1 MSNYQFEIPAAPL
14 KAALLC
20 TAHKDVRFYLQGV
33 AIDKG
38 HIVSTDGHR
47 MFYCEVT
54 NLDDNL
60 PSIIIPKESIEFL
73 FKNTRSLDLTKYNV
87 LVTHETKQCNL
98 QILGTPHSQTF
109 QLIDARY
116 PDWKRTIPKTEAT
129 VFNKKQICFNW
140 DYMADY
146 QKIAKIIGVK
156 KELNP
161 VTLTTVQEQPPMAF
175 VDFINISGENY
186 KARGVL
192 MGIKTD

>member
-47 MFYCEVT
+47 LFYCEVT
-54 NLDDNL
+54 NLGDNL
-60 PSIIIPKESIEFL
+60 PSIIIPKQAIEDL
-73 FKNTRSLDLTKYNV
+73 FKGTRFLDLSKRQV
-87 LVTHETKQCNL
+87 IVTHNTTQCTL
-98 QILGTPHSQTF
+98 YLTGTELTQTF
-109 QLIDARY
+109 QLIDAKY
-116 PDWKRTIPKTEAT
+116 PDWKRVIPKNEEP
-129 VFNKKQICFNW
+129 VFNNKPICFNW
-140 DYMADY
+140 EYMVDY
-146 QKIAKIIGVK
+146 QKIAKMIGVK

-161 VTLTTVQEQPPMAF
+161 VTITTVQEQPPMAF
-175 VDFINISGENY
+175 VDFINIGGENY

-192 MGIKTD
+192 MGLKFD

>member
-1 MSNYQFEIPAAPL
+1 MTNYQFEIPAAPL

-20 TAHKDVRFYLQGV
+20 TAHKDIRFYLQGV

-47 MFYCEVT
+47 LFYCEVT
-54 NLDDNL
+54 NLDDDL
-60 PSIIIPKESIEFL
+60 PSIIIPKEAIEAL
-73 FKNTRSLDLTKYNV
+73 FKGTRFLDLSKRRV
-87 LVTHETKQCNL
+87 IVTHNTTQCTL
-98 QILGTPHSQTF
+98 HITGTELTQTF
-109 QLIDARY
+109 QLIDAKY
-116 PDWKRTIPKTEAT
+116 PDWKRTIPKNEAS

-156 KELNP
+156 KGLAP
-161 VTLTTVQEQPPMAF
+161 VTLTTVQEQPPIAF
-175 VDFINISGENY
+175 VDFINIGGENY

-192 MGIKTD
+192 MGIKFD

>member
-1 MSNYQFEIPAAPL
+1 MSHYQFEIPAAPL

-20 TAHKDVRFYLQGV
+20 TAHKDIRFYLEGV

-47 MFYCEVT
+47 LFYCEVT
-54 NLDDNL
+54 NLDDDL
-60 PSIIIPKESIEFL
+60 PSIIIPKDSIDFL

-87 LVTHETKQCNL
+87 LVTHDTKQCTL
-98 QILGTPHSQTF
+98 QIMGTPNSQTF
-109 QLIDARY
+109 QLINAKY
-116 PDWKRTIPKTEAT
+116 PDWKRVIPKNEAP
-129 VFNKKQICFNW
+129 VFIDKQICFNW

-156 KELNP
+156 KELSL
-161 VTLTTVQEQPPMAF
+161 VKLTTVQEQPPMAF
-175 VDFINISGENY
+175 VDFSNIGGENY

-192 MGIKTD
+192 MGIKID